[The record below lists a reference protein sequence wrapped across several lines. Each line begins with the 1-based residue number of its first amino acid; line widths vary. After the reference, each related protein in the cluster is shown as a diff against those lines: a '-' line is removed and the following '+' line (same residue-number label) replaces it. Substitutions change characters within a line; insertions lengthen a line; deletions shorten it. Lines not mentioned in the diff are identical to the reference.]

1 MGGFSR
7 RILPCIQ
14 ANSASLLFG
23 HFGPKLKLP
32 SRVISGTFFDKNC
45 RIAYYKIA
53 SMAEMLLKRK
63 PPKNEVVMDEEKMEV
78 HDRAYK
84 LCKEYLGGKWSE
96 LKKNEFQLSVLGGGL
111 TNKLF
116 ICQIPKEIR
125 DSNSKVPHTILLR
138 LYGLIIQDFVA
149 QIQESVV
156 FSILS
161 ERGVGPHLYAVFPG
175 GRLEEYLPC
184 QTLMTKDLH
193 DQALSR
199 HIAKQMAI
207 YHKLVMPVK
216 KEPTCI
222 MSRLQLYYETAVH
235 MKFDDHNNT
244 KLLNLLREY
253 DLENELKYIKKLVA
267 DTDSPVVF
275 CHNDVQ
281 EGNLLH
287 MDNTMNPVQMI
298 DFEYS
303 GYNYRGFDIGNHFCE
318 WAYDYSYSEWPFYL
332 YKDEDYPT
340 KEQQINFIQSYI
352 REYFSTNSSH
362 SQSDEKWQVDFMIKE
377 ANRFAL
383 LSHFFWAMWSVV
395 QAKMSDISFGY
406 MEYAHSRMDHYF
418 KQKAEIE

>member
-1 MGGFSR
+1 
-7 RILPCIQ
+7 
-14 ANSASLLFG
+14 
-23 HFGPKLKLP
+23 
-32 SRVISGTFFDKNC
+32 
-45 RIAYYKIA
+45 
-53 SMAEMLLKRK
+53 MAEMLLKRK
-63 PPKNEVVMDEEKMEV
+63 PPRNVIDVEEEKMEV

-111 TNKLF
+111 TNKLY

-125 DSNSKVPHTILLR
+125 DPNSNVPHTVLLR
-138 LYGLIIQDFVA
+138 LYGLIIQDFIA

-161 ERGVGPHLYAVFPG
+161 ERHVGPHLYAVFPG

-207 YHKLVMPVK
+207 YHKLEMPVK

-222 MSRLQLYYETAVH
+222 MSRLELYFETAMH
-235 MKFDDHNNT
+235 MQFDDKHKT
-244 KLLNLLREY
+244 ELLNMLRQY
-253 DLENELKYIKKLVA
+253 DLEHELKYIKKLVT
-267 DTDSPVVF
+267 DTASPVVF

-287 MDNTMNPVQMI
+287 ADNVSNPVQMI

-303 GYNYRGFDIGNHFCE
+303 GYNYRGFDLGNHFCE
-318 WAYDYSYSEWPFYL
+318 WAYDYAHSEWPFYS
-332 YKDEDYPT
+332 YKIEDYPT
-340 KEQQINFIQSYI
+340 KEQQVNFVQSYI
-352 REYFSTNSSH
+352 REYFSTNTSH
-362 SQSDEKWQVDFMIKE
+362 SQYDEKWQVNFMVKE

-406 MEYAHSRMDHYF
+406 MEYAHARMDHYL